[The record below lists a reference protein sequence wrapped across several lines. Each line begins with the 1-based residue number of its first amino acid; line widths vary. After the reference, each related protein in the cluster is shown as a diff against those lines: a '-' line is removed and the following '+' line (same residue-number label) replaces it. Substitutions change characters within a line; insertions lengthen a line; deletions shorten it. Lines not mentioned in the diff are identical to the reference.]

1 MLGSVIT
8 AVAIVGLLTFMLATL
23 LIFASRKLYVAENV
37 LLTQVEEMLPH
48 NNCGAC
54 GFPSCHMFAEALVD
68 NEALPAKCS
77 VSSEQDKDAIA
88 IFLNVDKGQQVKQ
101 AARLACAGGKN
112 VATVQAEYLGLQ
124 TCSAAAQVAGG
135 GKTCFWGCLGLADC
149 AKACTFNAIKM
160 DDNGLPVV
168 DESKCT
174 ACGDCVL
181 ACPKDLFSV
190 KPVDQHLWVACNN
203 LEQGDEILNQCHVAC
218 TACGRCALDA
228 PRGLITME
236 NNLPHIHYEQGAGV
250 SIVNSESMDNRKS
263 IDRCPTGAIVWF
275 DASGKAQRGASARHI
290 ARHAPLPA
298 EES

>member
-1 MLGSVIT
+1 
-8 AVAIVGLLTFMLATL
+8 
-23 LIFASRKLYVAENV
+23 
-37 LLTQVEEMLPH
+37 
-48 NNCGAC
+48 
-54 GFPSCHMFAEALVD
+54 
-68 NEALPAKCS
+68 
-77 VSSEQDKDAIA
+77 
-88 IFLNVDKGQQVKQ
+88 
-101 AARLACAGGKN
+101 
-112 VATVQAEYLGLQ
+112 
-124 TCSAAAQVAGG
+124 
-135 GKTCFWGCLGLADC
+135 
-149 AKACTFNAIKM
+149 
-160 DDNGLPVV
+160 
-168 DESKCT
+168 
-174 ACGDCVL
+174 VL